1 MPPGTQFHALV
12 VQRQLFVQFAPGTQ
26 RGHHLD
32 LHPVAAELAHDL
44 VDGGYRGA
52 VPEREFP
59 EVDGHVVYRLSRM
72 DALQQQAMAQNAQR
86 RAAQSLGR
94 IEAALR
100 RCDDGSYGFC
110 IDCDEAID
118 PRRLNL
124 DPAATRCIRCAE
136 AHDG

>member
-1 MPPGTQFHALV
+1 MADSDERPDIARFRARLLELRTEILDLQGARDNSAATV
-12 VQRQLFVQFAPGTQ
+12 
-26 RGHHLD
+26 HLD
-32 LHPVAAELAHDL
+32 QSSV
-44 VDGGYRGA
+44 G
-52 VPEREFP
+52 
-59 EVDGHVVYRLSRM
+59 RLSRM

-110 IDCDEAID
+110 IDCDEPID

-124 DPAATRCIRCAE
+124 DPTATRCIRCAA
-136 AHDG
+136 AHDA

>member
-1 MPPGTQFHALV
+1 MADSNERLDLEPFRERLLQLRAEILALQDARDDSAAIV
-12 VQRQLFVQFAPGTQ
+12 
-26 RGHHLD
+26 HLD
-32 LHPVAAELAHDL
+32 QSSV
-44 VDGGYRGA
+44 G
-52 VPEREFP
+52 
-59 EVDGHVVYRLSRM
+59 RLSRM

-124 DPAATRCIRCAE
+124 EPTATRCIRCAE
-136 AHDG
+136 VHDG

>member
-1 MPPGTQFHALV
+1 MADSNEIDDIEPFRERLL
-12 VQRQLFVQFAPGTQ
+12 QLRAEI
-26 RGHHLD
+26 LD
-32 LHPVAAELAHDL
+32 LQGARDDSAATVQLDQSS
-44 VDGGYRGA
+44 VG
-52 VPEREFP
+52 
-59 EVDGHVVYRLSRM
+59 RLSRM

-100 RCDDGSYGFC
+100 RCDEGSYGFC
-110 IDCDEAID
+110 MDCDEAID

-124 DPAATRCIRCAE
+124 DPTATRCIRCAE